1 MANKGPRMPDINTI
15 KQVYNSVQSGQQLIE
30 QSALAPI
37 RAQMKRMLEVNDRQ
51 LAINRHH
58 WGNLPP
64 EVPGDLIERILYYRG
79 DGMLFYF
86 GKLGKWFFLP
96 YTLTKGLDTYGR
108 YMEVR
113 PLPFMGTD
121 QAEGADGKIQD
132 ALLSMQT
139 RVPVYDLSE
148 DITTEEFLE
157 TRCILLHDYSLELSQ
172 KTTPRHELNQGILGI
187 EANIIPYVNT
197 MLSNSTGVGG
207 LRVQDGDQQES
218 VEVASQT
225 AQLAALNGKRWLAI
239 TSPLEFQDL
248 SIPTATRAE
257 DMLLAMQSID
267 NIRVSSFGLD
277 TGGIFEKKA
286 HLLQAEAQLNMGTS
300 GLVMEDGLT
309 QRRTFCDILNW
320 YVYLPAGL
328 PLEALAYCESS
339 EVAAGA
345 DKNLDGMIGDEGAN
359 DSPTAPQ
366 GTPMEGE
373 VTE

>member
-1 MANKGPRMPDINTI
+1 MAKGPNMPDVTTI
-15 KQVYNSVQSGQQLIE
+15 KAMMATVQDGQQLIDMP
-30 QSALAPI
+30 ALTPI
-37 RAQMKRMLEVNDRQ
+37 RAQMKRLLEVNDRQ

-58 WGNLPP
+58 WGNLPS

-79 DGMLFYF
+79 DGMLFYY
-86 GKLGKWFFLP
+86 GHLEKWMFLP
-96 YTLTKGLDTYGR
+96 YTLTKGLDAYGR

-113 PLPFMGTD
+113 PIPFMGTD
-121 QAEGADGKIQD
+121 QAETPEGDIIQN

-139 RVPVYDLSE
+139 RIPVYDLSE
-148 DITTEEFLE
+148 EITPEDFLE
-157 TRCILLHDYSLELSQ
+157 TRCILLHDYSLALSQ
-172 KTTPRHELNQGILGI
+172 KTTPRHDLNQGILGI

-207 LRVQDGDQQES
+207 LRVQDGDQQGS

-248 SIPTATRAE
+248 SIPTVTRAE

-286 HLLQAEAQLNMGTS
+286 HLLQAEAQLNVGTS

-309 QRRTFCDILNW
+309 QRRRLCDILNW
-320 YVYLPAGL
+320 YVYIPAGL

-345 DKNLDGMIGDEGAN
+345 DKNMDGMIGDEGAN
-359 DSPTAPQ
+359 QSATLDTDVQ
-366 GTPMEGE
+366 MEGE
-373 VTE
+373 VEA